1 MGELTFRPDE
11 LHTSAQA
18 FDQHAEML
26 MGHARSIERVAAAL
40 PSALQGVGMS
50 ALPGIQAQV
59 QALMGHFQTAHERTA
74 NAGSMLREAAAG
86 STNIDARSAAG
97 MGGV

>member
-11 LHTSAQA
+11 LHSGAQA

-26 MGHARSIERVAAAL
+26 VGHARSIEQVAAAL

-50 ALPGIQAQV
+50 ALPGIQARV
-59 QALMGHFQTAHERTA
+59 QELMGHFETAHERTA
-74 NAGSMLREAAAG
+74 NAGSMLRDAATG
-86 STNIDARSAAG
+86 STAIDAQGGAA
-97 MGGV
+97 MGRG

>member
-26 MGHARSIERVAAAL
+26 MGHAQTVEQVAGAL
-40 PSALQGVGMS
+40 PSALQGVGLA
-50 ALPGIQAQV
+50 ALPGMQARIQE
-59 QALMGHFQTAHERTA
+59 LMGHFQTAHERTT

-86 STNIDARSAAG
+86 STAIDAQGRAN
-97 MGGV
+97 MGS